1 MWYHQTV
8 RPAGFKGVV
17 GFNTTDTAYPMPSHG
32 GRRLRSLDFTKMI
45 PGVVKGLQCLGSEK
59 NVGKCL
65 MESATSILP
74 NLFKGYPPGV
84 PIPVQNVAWVSCT
97 GRESGKL
104 AVYSCLE

>member
-1 MWYHQTV
+1 MQYHQTV
-8 RPAGFKGVV
+8 HPAGFKGVV
-17 GFNTTDTAYPMPSHG
+17 GFNSTDTAYPMPSHG
-32 GRRLRSLDFTKMI
+32 GRMLRSPDLTTII

-65 MESATSILP
+65 METATSILP

-97 GRESGKL
+97 GRESGEL
-104 AVYSCLE
+104 AV